1 MHEDYDGGVDRGKRA
16 GGIIRVLEKLKYP
29 VFGHICTSDA
39 IVESEGR
46 AVMLS
51 IRHLALEPSF
61 PYLYR
66 SVGDLLQTR
75 AALPWSHLHLQLP
88 SARVN
93 LAPTLLV
100 SVPSD
105 TEYFK
110 PGRLFDEIYRF

>member
-1 MHEDYDGGVDRGKRA
+1 
-16 GGIIRVLEKLKYP
+16 
-29 VFGHICTSDA
+29 
-39 IVESEGR
+39 
-46 AVMLS
+46 MLS

-66 SVGDLLQTR
+66 SVGDLLQPW

-93 LAPTLLV
+93 LAPTLFV

-110 PGRLFDEIYRF
+110 PGRLFDEIYRI